1 MKVLFS
7 LSVAKLYDLVR
18 RKQVN
23 SWSPAVHYHV
33 DCGQSFACLWPSVSS
48 GMGRIVDPY
57 ISNEFYCP
65 QCGELIRTRG
75 VDGDCVADA
84 SGTANVPL
92 DIELSV
98 IDRGKILDVKFN
110 YHTVYV
116 DNDT

>member
-7 LSVAKLYDLVR
+7 LSVNKLYDLVR

-57 ISNEFYCP
+57 ISTEFYCP
-65 QCGELIRTRG
+65 QC
-75 VDGDCVADA
+75 
-84 SGTANVPL
+84 
-92 DIELSV
+92 
-98 IDRGKILDVKFN
+98 
-110 YHTVYV
+110 
-116 DNDT
+116 